1 MNVVTLEVRSLSE
14 TLSEVAR
21 AMETGE
27 ASAPRIAFE
36 SPVLLWKLLTAKRW
50 ELLCAMQGAGSMTI
64 REAAR
69 RVQRDVKGVHGDV
82 RALLNAGILDKTADG
97 KIVFP
102 FDAIHVDFMLK
113 AA

>member
-14 TLSEVAR
+14 TLSDAER
-21 AMETGE
+21 AMEKGE
-27 ASAPRIAFE
+27 ISSPRIAFE
-36 SPVLLWKLLTAKRW
+36 SPLLLWKVLTAKRW
-50 ELLCAMQGAGSMTI
+50 ELLCAMQGAGPMTI
-64 REAAR
+64 REVAR
-69 RVQRDVKGVHGDV
+69 RVKRDVKAVHSDV
-82 RALLNAGILDKTADG
+82 KALLNVGILDKTADG